1 MTAFSWVKE
10 CVFPVSSCKF
20 MFSSKLL
27 RYQVS
32 QNRGNGLP
40 KKHENNMKTKW
51 LSPLI
56 NENNMHAGRRTL
68 TNHIF
73 RIQVLILYLH
83 SKPLILHKREQQ
95 MKLKVNTLW
104 ENTVCISSATACV
117 WTEAATVAVSSWY
130 QIPSDWMGLY
140 RENILVSHTHHQ
152 CLEFSRLGKYCFD
165 KSDR

>member
-1 MTAFSWVKE
+1 MTAFSWLKE
-10 CVFPVSSCKF
+10 CVFPVSSCKI

-27 RYQVS
+27 RYRVFHD
-32 QNRGNGLP
+32 RANGLP
-40 KKHENNMKTKW
+40 KTMKTKW

-68 TNHIF
+68 PNHIF
-73 RIQVLILYLH
+73 HIQVLILYLH
-83 SKPLILHKREQQ
+83 SEILTLHKREQQ
-95 MKLKVNTLW
+95 KKLKVNSLW

-117 WTEAATVAVSSWY
+117 WTEDATVAVSCWY

-140 RENILVSHTHHQ
+140 REKILIFPTLHHS
-152 CLEFSRLGKYCFD
+152 LEFSRLGKYCFD